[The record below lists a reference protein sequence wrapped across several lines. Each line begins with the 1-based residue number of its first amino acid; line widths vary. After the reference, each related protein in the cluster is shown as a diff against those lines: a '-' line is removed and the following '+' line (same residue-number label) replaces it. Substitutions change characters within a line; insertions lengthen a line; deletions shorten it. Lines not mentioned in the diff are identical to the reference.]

1 MRIVRL
7 QVRNPF
13 VAAALIAV
21 VLALLALL
29 LSAGLVLLAGGAVV
43 GGAMVLSRRIFGGP
57 ALPRGVPNDLP
68 FEQSFDHPSLER
80 PLRHRLDPSKEVF
93 PESRPGSEDA
103 R

>member
-43 GGAMVLSRRIFGGP
+43 GGVMVLARRIFGGP
-57 ALPRGVPNDLP
+57 ALPRGVPRDVP
-68 FEQSFDHPSLER
+68 FDHGFDPSLER
-80 PLRHRLDPSKEVF
+80 PVRHRLDPAKEVF
-93 PESRPGSEDA
+93 PERRPGSEDA